1 MASPN
6 VTSNFTGKAA
16 GFYISAALKQAKS
29 LDYLTLI
36 ENVKFKSNIQIMAKA
51 NDGDGHGLVRNA
63 TCSFD
68 SNGQLNLTEKQ
79 LTVENFQVNLELC
92 KKNLLSSWESL
103 QMRAGAGAPPPPSFE
118 DYVISYMGE
127 IIADAMETSIW
138 TGTNATEGQFEGF
151 LSAAGLL
158 LPAQDATVV
167 QSSASGAYT
176 AGNIIANLQTL
187 TADMAA
193 NISPLLTKED
203 LHIYM
208 NPKTYAFY
216 ISAVSTLGYV
226 NAYNMNGDYEPV
238 FEGYKIAV
246 CPALPDNQM
255 VAATKSN
262 LYFGT
267 DLLSDG
273 LGTSPSIRILDMASL
288 DASDNMRLVC
298 RWAAGIQSGIGADIV
313 RQS

>member
-1 MASPN
+1 MAFN
-6 VTSNFTGKAA
+6 VTSNYSGKAA
-16 GFYISAALKQAKS
+16 GFYISAALKQATS
-29 LDYLTLI
+29 LDYLTMI
-36 ENVKFKSNIQIMAKA
+36 ENIKYKSNIQQQAA
-51 NDGDGHGLVRNA
+51 SSVVRDA
-63 TCSFD
+63 TCDFTD
-68 SNGQLNLTEKQ
+68 HGTLALTEKV
-79 LTVENFQVNLELC
+79 LEPKNLQINIDLC
-92 KKNLLSSWESL
+92 KKTLLQSWEAME
-103 QMRAGAGAPPPPSFE
+103 MRAGAGAPPPPSFE

-127 IIADAMETSIW
+127 VIANSTEDSIW
-138 TGTNATEGQFEGF
+138 SGVAANNGEFAGF
-151 LSAAGLL
+151 LGTATGYL
-158 LPAQDATVV
+158 LPGVDGTVI

-176 AGNIIANLQTL
+176 AANIIANLQTL

-193 NISPLLTKED
+193 NVSPILRKED

-246 CPALPDNQM
+246 CPGMVDNQL

-262 LYFGT
+262 LFYGT
-267 DLLSDG
+267 DLLSDA
-273 LGTSPSIRILDMASL
+273 TRITLLDMSNL
-288 DASDNMRLVC
+288 DGSDNIRCVA
-298 RWAAGIQSGIGADIV
+298 RYSGGVQTGVGADIV